1 MQTETDY
8 YELLGVP
15 RGADEATLKAAYR
28 RAAMRWHPDRNP
40 GDREAEAR
48 FKAVNEAWEVLK
60 DPQKRAAYDRF
71 GHAAFN
77 GGMGGGMGGGRAGPG
92 AGFEDFAGGFADIF
106 DQVFG
111 EFVGRSRGARRP
123 QRGADIRYDL
133 EVSFEDAFHGTEVE
147 IAFDTLVSCDS
158 CGGSGG
164 KPGARVMPCQTCG
177 GRGQVRMQN
186 GLFFVER
193 TCPACHGEGVQL
205 SDPCATCHG
214 EGRVERRKTLKVKV
228 PAGVDDGTRIRLAQE
243 GEAGPRGTPPGD
255 LYIFVHLRPHPFWK
269 RDGTTLFAQV
279 PVSFVTAALGGT
291 LEIPGLDGAPVELR
305 IPAGT
310 QTGRQFRV
318 RGRGFPSL
326 NGSGPGDLVL
336 QVELETPTRLT
347 ARQKELL
354 EEFRAI
360 EEGEA
365 SCPRAKGFW
374 ERVKGALDGL
384 AD

>member
-1 MQTETDY
+1 MDY
-8 YELLGVP
+8 YELLEVP

-28 RAAMRWHPDRNP
+28 RAAMKWHPDRNP

-71 GHAAFN
+71 GHAAFRN
-77 GGMGGGMGGGRAGPG
+77 GGEGPFGGGPFGS
-92 AGFEDFAGGFADIF
+92 AGFGGIDDIF
-106 DQVFG
+106 ETVFG
-111 EFVGRSRGARRP
+111 DFFGRGRSARQPRRGN
-123 QRGADIRYDL
+123 DVRYDL
-133 EVSFEDAFHGTEVE
+133 EVSFEEAFHGTEAE
-147 IAFDTLVSCDS
+147 IAFETAVTCDA

-164 KPGARVMPCQTCG
+164 KPGARVVACQTCG

-186 GLFFVER
+186 GLFVVER
-193 TCPACHGEGVQL
+193 TCPACHGEGAQL
-205 SDPCATCHG
+205 SDPCATCEG
-214 EGRVERRKTLKVKV
+214 EGRVVRRKTLKVKV
-228 PAGVDDGTRIRLAQE
+228 PPGVDEGTRIRLAQE
-243 GEAGPRGTPPGD
+243 GEAGPRGSPPGD
-255 LYIFVHLRPHPFWK
+255 LYIFVHMKPHPVWK

-279 PVSFVTAALGGT
+279 PLSFVTAALGGT
-291 LEIPGLDGAPVELR
+291 LTIPGLDGQPVELR

-347 ARQKELL
+347 PRQKELL
-354 EEFRAI
+354 EEFRCI

-365 SCPRAKGFW
+365 NCPKAKGFW
-374 ERVKGALDGL
+374 ERVKDAFDGL